1 MCAQSLSHVQLFATP
16 WIVPGGACGKE
27 PTYQCR
33 RLNMCGFSLWV
44 GKILWRT
51 AWQPTL
57 VFLHPMDRIA
67 WWAMVHSVTESNMTE
82 ATCHAHTDCSLPGFS
97 DYGIFQARIRE

>member
-67 WWAMVHSVTESNMTE
+67 WWAMVHSVTKSQT
-82 ATCHAHTDCSLPGFS
+82 
-97 DYGIFQARIRE
+97 